1 MASPAEPEPAGV
13 APKRWPRWMPFAA
26 VAAVATVV
34 IVVIASSRG
43 DDNKTAGSTL
53 TSESNAE
60 QPAVAN
66 SSAASSEATVQPVGT
81 EAPTTTEPAL
91 AGSTVGSPST
101 TAAATAATGAGTTVT
116 VDATTVPATPGIAL
130 GQADVFAVLGNTSV
144 ESSGATVIDGQ
155 VGASNGPIRG
165 LSAIDNPAGMTIVS
179 PQSALVAQQSVD
191 DAVADIDSGAASPV
205 AALSGKTIGPGTHGA
220 SAFDISGTLTL
231 DGGGDPNAVFVFV
244 ATDTLTIAG
253 SSQVVLTGGAQ
264 ACNVF
269 WHIGSS
275 ATLGTGSTFVGT
287 VIADGSITAAANSDV
302 DGRLI
307 ARNGSVILDTASITV
322 PTCA

>member
-1 MASPAEPEPAGV
+1 MTAPAEPDPAGV
-13 APKRWPRWMPFAA
+13 APKRWPRWLPFAA
-26 VAAVATVV
+26 AAALVAVIVV
-34 IVVIASSRG
+34 IVVAASGG
-43 DDNKTAGSTL
+43 DDNTTGGSAL
-53 TSESNAE
+53 TSESGTG
-60 QPAVAN
+60 QSAVGN
-66 SSAASSEATVQPVGT
+66 GSAATSEASVQPVGT
-81 EAPTTTEPAL
+81 EAPTTTEPAA
-91 AGSTVGSPST
+91 AGSTAGSPST
-101 TAAATAATGAGTTVT
+101 TAAPTAGTTVA
-116 VDATTVPATPGIAL
+116 VGPTTVPATPGIAL

-144 ESSGATVIDGQ
+144 ESGGATVIAGQ

-191 DAVADIDSGAASPV
+191 DAVADIDGGAATPV
-205 AALSGKTIGPGTHGA
+205 AALSGKTIGPGTHSA
-220 SAFDISGTLTL
+220 PAFDISGTLTL

-244 ATDTLTIAG
+244 TTDTLTIAG
-253 SSQVVLTGGAQ
+253 SSQVVLTGSAQ

-275 ATLGTGSTFVGT
+275 ATLGTGSSFVGT
-287 VIADGSITAAANSDV
+287 VIADASIIAAANSDV

-307 ARNGSVILDTASITV
+307 ARNGSVTLDTASITV